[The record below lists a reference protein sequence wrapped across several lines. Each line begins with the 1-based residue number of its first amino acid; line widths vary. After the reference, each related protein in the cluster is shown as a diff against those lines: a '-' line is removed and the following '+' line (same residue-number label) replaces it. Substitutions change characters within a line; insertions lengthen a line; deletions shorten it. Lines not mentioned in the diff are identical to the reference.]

1 MAGWTSMRRL
11 PDTRGFSLVE
21 LLVALAVFGLA
32 VLGLMHMAA
41 EGTRAT
47 MLVEE
52 RVFAG
57 VVADNQAVE
66 ATLAPVASLSSPA
79 AGESEAGDRD
89 WSWRR
94 TTRATEQPGVVRVDI
109 TVAAPGSAQVVAE
122 RSLLRSVQ

>member
-1 MAGWTSMRRL
+1 MRRP
-11 PDTRGFSLVE
+11 PDARGFSLVE

-32 VLGLMHMAA
+32 VLGLLHMAA

-52 RVFAG
+52 RVLAG

-66 ATLAPVASLSSPA
+66 AALAPVASLSAPA
-79 AGESEAGDRD
+79 TGEAEAGDR
-89 WSWRR
+89 SWTWQR
-94 TTRATEQPGVVRVDI
+94 TTRATEQAGIVRVDI